1 MFDSTALRIFRD
13 AHVPRV
19 VHMAHDENGDDMRM
33 NLLFKL
39 NYPFDE
45 KYINFMIY
53 QFAQVS
59 YRFIRFILLISLE
72 IFLPIFISMYFSL
85 SMLIR
90 TN

>member
-45 KYINFMIY
+45 KYINFIIY

-59 YRFIRFILLISLE
+59 FLIVLLDL
-72 IFLPIFISMYFSL
+72 YC
-85 SMLIR
+85 
-90 TN
+90 

>member
-19 VHMAHDENGDDMRM
+19 VHMAHDENGGDMRM

-53 QFAQVS
+53 QFAQISFLIV
-59 YRFIRFILLISLE
+59 LLDL
-72 IFLPIFISMYFSL
+72 YC
-85 SMLIR
+85 
-90 TN
+90 

>member
-19 VHMAHDENGDDMRM
+19 VHMAHDENGDD
-33 NLLFKL
+33 LLFKL
-39 NYPFDE
+39 NYPFDA

-59 YRFIRFILLISLE
+59 FLIVLD
-72 IFLPIFISMYFSL
+72 LYC
-85 SMLIR
+85 
-90 TN
+90 